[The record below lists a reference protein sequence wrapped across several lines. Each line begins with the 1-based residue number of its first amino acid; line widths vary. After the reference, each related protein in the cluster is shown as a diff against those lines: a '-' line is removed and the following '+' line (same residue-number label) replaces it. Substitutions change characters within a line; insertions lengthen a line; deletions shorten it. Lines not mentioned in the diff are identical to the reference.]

1 MGGEVPSQEGVQED
15 TPLAPG
21 GEVPS
26 SLDQEGEEVSASSRA
41 EPVAGGGYQEE
52 GMVPQ
57 SFMEAMVGDENI
69 DLIRDIPV
77 KITSIMG
84 NARMKLKDLVE
95 LGQGSVVE
103 LDRVEGEP
111 VDILANG
118 KLVGRG
124 EVVVVDEHFGIRVTE
139 IFKANS
145 DFDEKHII

>member
-1 MGGEVPSQEGVQED
+1 MPV
-15 TPLAPG
+15 
-21 GEVPS
+21 
-26 SLDQEGEEVSASSRA
+26 SSRA
-41 EPVAGGGYQEE
+41 EPVAGGGYHEE
-52 GMVPQ
+52 EMVPQ
-57 SFMEAMVGDENI
+57 SFMEAMEGDENI